1 MAGCVRSQAIFPASS
16 PSQRISFENPS
27 CTSKQQIS
35 CSSLRYTIHAWHSPV
50 SVIWSRSYVYSR
62 FLISTRLDMSLHIF
76 GLVFGKV
83 TTFFN
88 SDNIPYNT
96 VKLKHLHLP
105 HKLLHILVINPLC
118 NLKIF
123 FPLSISSTLIM
134 PLTESF
140 RELITPTVSSS
151 SPVYTR
157 TVSFS
162 QTP

>member
-83 TTFFN
+83 TTF
-88 SDNIPYNT
+88 
-96 VKLKHLHLP
+96 L
-105 HKLLHILVINPLC
+105 ILTISLTTLSSLSTFICPISCSTSLSSILC
-118 NLKIF
+118 ATSRF
-123 FPLSISSTLIM
+123 S
-134 PLTESF
+134 
-140 RELITPTVSSS
+140 
-151 SPVYTR
+151 
-157 TVSFS
+157 SFS
-162 QTP
+162 P